1 MRYRSNRQYLHP
13 VLRPDAD
20 DYGPDASLI
29 TACEP
34 HYDPSDGMLS
44 ITVRFE
50 LVEDSLN
57 QAVIEQRAKCAAMV
71 YCGSTLHR
79 SRLEAAPSE
88 PFVARGKI
96 SIGRLK
102 NEVQV
107 HPVILTTRD
116 ITHPTDTAHPEYE
129 RQSVGIDRLSPL
141 ATDLHWTFDINS
153 EARPV
158 RSIFRL
164 QEDVSG
170 RLNDGEFDISLDITK
185 DYVPIF
191 ANSVTLAEFKDI
203 RGGAHPL
210 PTVYTSAVLSV
221 LAHVQYLGEE
231 AEDDENCAWLRC
243 VNAQLRNHNI
253 NIGNS
258 GISLFLAAQRLL
270 ETPFAAMLS
279 ESSES
284 ADRDDES
291 VGYDPDDVEG
301 AN

>member
-29 TACEP
+29 TVCEP

-44 ITVRFE
+44 IAVRFE
-50 LVEDSLN
+50 LAEDSLT
-57 QAVIEQRAKCAAMV
+57 QAVIAQRAKCAAMV
-71 YCGSTLHR
+71 YCGSTLYR
-79 SRLEAAPSE
+79 SRLEATPSE

-96 SIGRLK
+96 PVNSLK

-107 HPVILTTRD
+107 HPVILAMRD

-129 RQSVGIDRLSPL
+129 RQSVGIDRLAPL

-153 EARPV
+153 EPRPV

-170 RLNDGEFDISLDITK
+170 RLNDGEFDVSPDITQ

-191 ANSVTLAEFKDI
+191 ANRDTHTAFKAM

-210 PTVYTSAVLSV
+210 PTVFTSAVLAV
-221 LAHVQYLGEE
+221 LATIQSLGED
-231 AEDDENCAWLRC
+231 ADDDENCAWLRC
-243 VNAQLRNHNI
+243 VNARLRNHNI
-253 NIGNS
+253 NIGDG

-270 ETPFAAMLS
+270 ESPFAAMLTEFS
-279 ESSES
+279 ES
-284 ADRDDES
+284 DDGDDDS
-291 VGYDPDDVEG
+291 GGYDPDEQG

>member
-50 LVEDSLN
+50 LTEDSLT
-57 QAVIEQRAKCAAMV
+57 QAVIAQRAKCVAMV
-71 YCGSTLHR
+71 YCGSTLYR

-96 SIGRLK
+96 PVNYLK

-129 RQSVGIDRLSPL
+129 QQSVGIDRLAPL
-141 ATDLHWTFDINS
+141 AQDLNWAFDINS
-153 EARPV
+153 DARPV
-158 RSIFRL
+158 RSIFRIY
-164 QEDVSG
+164 EDDTG
-170 RLNDGEFDISLDITK
+170 RLNDGEFDVSPDIAQ
-185 DYVPIF
+185 DFVPIF
-191 ANSVTLAEFKDI
+191 ANRDTLTAFNAM
-203 RGGAHPL
+203 RGGVHPL
-210 PTVYTSAVLSV
+210 PTVYTNAVLAV
-221 LAHVQYLGEE
+221 LAHIQSLGED
-231 AEDDENCAWLRC
+231 AGDDENCAWLRC
-243 VNAQLRNHNI
+243 VNTQLRNHNV
-253 NIGNS
+253 NIGDG

-270 ETPFAAMLS
+270 ESPFAAMLTEFS
-279 ESSES
+279 EF
-284 ADRDDES
+284 DDGDDET
-291 VGYDPDDVEG
+291 VGFDSDDQG

>member
-20 DYGPDASLI
+20 DYGPDASLV

-44 ITVRFE
+44 IAVRFE
-50 LVEDSLN
+50 LAQDSLT
-57 QAVIEQRAKCAAMV
+57 QAVIAQRAKCAAMV
-71 YCGSTLHR
+71 YCGSTLYR

-96 SIGRLK
+96 PLSRLK

-107 HPVILTTRD
+107 HPVILATRD
-116 ITHPTDTAHPEYE
+116 ISHPTDKAHPEYE
-129 RQSVGIDRLSPL
+129 GQSVEIDRLAPL
-141 ATDLHWTFDINS
+141 AQDLNWIFDIDS
-153 EARPV
+153 DARPV

-164 QEDVSG
+164 QEDETG
-170 RLNDGEFDISLDITK
+170 RLSDGEFDVSPDNTQ

-191 ANSVTLAEFKDI
+191 ANRDTLAAFNAM
-203 RGGAHPL
+203 RGGAHPM
-210 PTVYTSAVLSV
+210 PTVFTGAVLAV
-221 LAHVQYLGEE
+221 LANIQSLGED
-231 AEDDENCAWLRC
+231 ASDDENCAWLRC

-253 NIGNS
+253 NIGDG

-270 ETPFAAMLS
+270 ESPFAAMLT
-279 ESSES
+279 EFS
-284 ADRDDES
+284 AADDGDDDAG
-291 VGYDPDDVEG
+291 GYDPDDQG

>member
-79 SRLEAAPSE
+79 SRLEAAPSD

-116 ITHPTDTAHPEYE
+116 ITHSTDTAHPEYE
-129 RQSVGIDRLSPL
+129 RQSVGIDRLAPL
-141 ATDLHWTFDINS
+141 AQDLNWIFDIDS
-153 EARPV
+153 DARPV

-164 QEDVSG
+164 QQDDSG
-170 RLNDGEFDISLDITK
+170 RLNDGEFDVSPDITQ

-191 ANSVTLAEFKDI
+191 ANRDTLTAFNVM
-203 RGGAHPL
+203 RGGEHPM
-210 PTVYTSAVLSV
+210 PTVFTSAVLAV
-221 LAHVQYLGEE
+221 LAHIQSLGED
-231 AEDDENCAWLRC
+231 ASDDENCAWLRC

-253 NIGNS
+253 NVGDG

-279 ESSES
+279 EFSES
-284 ADRDDES
+284 DDGDDES
-291 VGYDPDDVEG
+291 VGYAPDDV
-301 AN
+301 

>member
-50 LVEDSLN
+50 LVEDSLT
-57 QAVIEQRAKCAAMV
+57 QAVISRRANCAAMV
-71 YCGSTLHR
+71 YCGSTLYR

-96 SIGRLK
+96 PVSRLK
-102 NEVQV
+102 GRVEV
-107 HPVILTTRD
+107 HPVVLA
-116 ITHPTDTAHPEYE
+116 THNFTHSTYTAHSEYE
-129 RQSVGIDRLSPL
+129 QQPVQMDRLAPL
-141 ATDLHWTFDINS
+141 ATDLNWSFDINS
-153 EARPV
+153 DARPV
-158 RSIFRL
+158 RSIFL
-164 QEDVSG
+164 LKEDDSG
-170 RLNDGEFDISLDITK
+170 RLNGGEFDISPDITQ
-185 DYVPIF
+185 DFVTIF
-191 ANSVTLAEFKDI
+191 ANGDTLTAFEAM

-210 PTVYTSAVLSV
+210 PTVFTSAVLAV
-221 LAHVQYLGEE
+221 LAHIQNLGEE

-243 VNAQLRNHNI
+243 VNTQLRTHNI
-253 NIGNS
+253 NIGI
-258 GISLFLAAQRLL
+258 GGDSLFLAAQRLL
-270 ETPFAAMLS
+270 ESPFAAMLAEFS
-279 ESSES
+279 ES
-284 ADRDDES
+284 DDGDDDS
-291 VGYDPDDVEG
+291 GGYNPDDQG